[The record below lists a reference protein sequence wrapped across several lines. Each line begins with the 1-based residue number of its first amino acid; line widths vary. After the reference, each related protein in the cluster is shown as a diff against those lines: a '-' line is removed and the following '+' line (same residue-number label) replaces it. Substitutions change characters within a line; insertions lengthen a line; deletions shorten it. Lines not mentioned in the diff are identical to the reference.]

1 MVWSEIV
8 FKIHR
13 CWPVG
18 RASTRAVVGHI
29 SLNLYRLAG
38 TLAPPS
44 KRARLFSAALTVAIS
59 SLIGCAFSRGNA
71 KLPAAVPP
79 HESLPGVKVTTK
91 YEGGVTHFYV
101 ENHELCEITMT
112 FGLDLSNLESSVRFP
127 YTATFPAQ
135 EVTEAFALTPTVSGG
150 EWEYSYTNYFKLG
163 SNCAQHDDSYV
174 YQLPYA
180 PGSKFKVSQGYNG
193 SFSHKGANQY
203 AIDWQ
208 MPEGTPVYAARGG
221 VVVKTKDDSS
231 IGGSSI
237 KYDPYN
243 NYVLIR
249 HDDGTL
255 GHYCHLQKG
264 GVYVRPGDRVVVGQ
278 RIARSGNTGFSSGAH
293 LHFSVFKT
301 KDGRERVSIPVK
313 FRTSDEQAVTLV
325 EGQRYKSIEVQTAS
339 APAMRAEAKP
349 HAVVGQ

>member
-1 MVWSEIV
+1 MVWSD
-8 FKIHR
+8 FFNKYSR
-13 CWPVG
+13 
-18 RASTRAVVGHI
+18 
-29 SLNLYRLAG
+29 YRWVR
-38 TLAPPS
+38 TLALPWE
-44 KRARLFSAALTVAIS
+44 RHRLFCGALVFAAT

-91 YEGGVTHFYV
+91 YEGGATHFYV

-135 EVTEAFALTPTVSGG
+135 KVTEAFALTPTVSGG

-301 KDGRERVSIPVK
+301 RDGRERVSILVK

>member
-1 MVWSEIV
+1 MVWPE
-8 FKIHR
+8 FFGKN
-13 CWPVG
+13 PG
-18 RASTRAVVGHI
+18 
-29 SLNLYRLAG
+29 YRWVE
-38 TLAPPS
+38 TLALPW
-44 KRARLFSAALTVAIS
+44 KRHRLFYGALGFAVT
-59 SLIGCAFSRGNA
+59 SLLGCAFSRGNA
-71 KLPAAVPP
+71 KLVPP
-79 HESLPGVKVTTK
+79 PPPHASLPGVKVTTK
-91 YEGGVTHFYV
+91 CEGGVTHFYV

-112 FGLDLSNLESSVRFP
+112 FGLDLSNLESTVQFP

-163 SNCAQHDDSYV
+163 SSWAKHDDSYV

-180 PGSKFKVSQGYNG
+180 PGNKFKVTQGYNG

-221 VVVKTKDDSS
+221 VVVKIKDDSS
-231 IGGSSI
+231 TGGSSI
-237 KYDPYN
+237 NYDPYN

-255 GHYCHLQKG
+255 GHYCHLEKG
-264 GVYVRPGDRVVVGQ
+264 GVCVRPGDRVVAGQ
-278 RIARSGNTGFSSGAH
+278 RIARSGNTGFSSGPH

-313 FRTSDEQAVTLV
+313 FKTSDRQTVTLE
-325 EGQRYKSIEVQTAS
+325 EGRRYKSPEVETAS
-339 APAMRAEAKP
+339 GSTLRAQAKP
-349 HAVVGQ
+349 HAVVAQ

>member
-1 MVWSEIV
+1 MFWSEFLEKNPGYRWV
-8 FKIHR
+8 GLLAFPWRRHR
-13 CWPVG
+13 LVYAAFGC
-18 RASTRAVVGHI
+18 
-29 SLNLYRLAG
+29 
-38 TLAPPS
+38 
-44 KRARLFSAALTVAIS
+44 ALTSVF
-59 SLIGCAFSRGNA
+59 GCAFSRGYA
-71 KLPAAVPP
+71 KLPPSPP
-79 HESLPGVKVTTK
+79 PQQSLPAVKVTTK
-91 YEGGVTHFYV
+91 SEGGVTHFYV

-112 FGLDLSNLESSVRFP
+112 FGLELSNLESTVHFP
-127 YTATFPAQ
+127 YTATFPGQ
-135 EVTEAFALTPTVSGG
+135 EVTEAFTLMPTVNGG

-163 SNCAQHDDSYV
+163 SNSAKHDDSYV
-174 YQLPYA
+174 YQLPYV
-180 PGSKFKVSQGYNG
+180 PGSRFKVTQGYNG

-221 VVVKTKDDSS
+221 IVVKTKDDSS
-231 IGGSSI
+231 IGGSSM

-255 GHYCHLQKG
+255 GHYCHLLKG

-313 FRTSDEQAVTLV
+313 FRTADGQAVTLV
-325 EGQRYKSIEVQTAS
+325 EGQRYKAMEVQTAS
-339 APAMRAEAKP
+339 APAMRAGANP
-349 HAVVGQ
+349 HAMVTQ